1 MTGRAR
7 PTSLIILEAAGGC
20 PRLVERSMADR
31 PDTRSDGGGGGG
43 AASGMTIA
51 VDVVSDTI

>member
-31 PDTRSDGGGGGG
+31 PDTRSDGGGGG